1 MNQNR
6 ALLLFAWVA
15 VAILLAFEWTR
26 FVASPPP
33 GEAPA
38 LVAPAPPAASA
49 MPGADALPTV
59 AATTP
64 AAPAAPGVAAPAAP
78 GLAAAQPGLDAAP
91 AAPAAVVPAPAAA
104 AATVEQVEVRTD
116 VLRLRISGQGGSLVF
131 AELLAYPLDQEN
143 PERGNVILLNEDP
156 ATFDVAQTGWI
167 STAAAPGLESRWQF
181 EGGSAPRELA
191 PGEDRI
197 ELPLRWED
205 PATGLVVRKV
215 YTFSRGSYAIGLR
228 HELRNEGDAPFSGHL
243 FQQLMRVPPPPPPRM
258 AMFTNPEVFSFVG
271 AAWYSPQDHFETR
284 AFEDF
289 ASDGPLNKGVTDGWI
304 AMLRHHFATVWLP
317 PAGVPQ
323 QFSLAPLEG
332 NRFAIRSV
340 GQATTVAP
348 GESATVE
355 LGLWLGPKLQEPMR
369 ALEPTLPLTLDYGIF
384 SFLAQ
389 PLFWVLEKLYGLFG
403 NWGWAIVGI
412 VVILKILL
420 LPLSTKQYKSFARMR
435 AVAPRIEQLKERY
448 GEDRAKFNQA
458 MMELY
463 QKEKINPL
471 GGCLPMLLP
480 IPIFLA
486 LYWVLLESV
495 ELRQAPWILWID
507 NLTAPDPWFLL
518 PALNLVVMYA
528 TQALTPS
535 PGMDPTHKRIMQWM
549 PVVFG
554 VLFAFFPAGL
564 VLYWL
569 TNGVLGLAQQWWMT
583 KRYGENPPPAATPA
597 KARPK

>member
-26 FVASPPP
+26 FVASPAPGDLPP
-33 GEAPA
+33 
-38 LVAPAPPAASA
+38 PPAAVAAVGSA
-49 MPGADALPTV
+49 MPGSDALPV
-59 AATTP
+59 L
-64 AAPAAPGVAAPAAP
+64 AP
-78 GLAAAQPGLDAAP
+78 AAP
-91 AAPAAVVPAPAAA
+91 AAPAAPTLAGAQPGLEAAPVAAATPAAPIEVTAAAPAA
-104 AATVEQVEVRTD
+104 EQVEIRTD
-116 VLRLRISGQGGSLVF
+116 VLRLRVSSQGGSLVF

-156 ATFDVAQTGWI
+156 VTFDVAQTGWI
-167 STAAAPGLESRWQF
+167 STAAAPGLDSHWRF
-181 EGGSAPRELA
+181 EGGTALREMA
-191 PGEDRI
+191 PGQDRI
-197 ELPLRWED
+197 ELPLLWQD
-205 PATGLVVRKV
+205 PTSGLSVRKV
-215 YTFSRGSYAIGLR
+215 FTFTRGSYAIGLR
-228 HELRNEGDAPFSGHL
+228 HELRNEGSVPFSGHL
-243 FQQLMRVPPPPPPRM
+243 FQQLLRVPPPPPPRM
-258 AMFTNPEVFSFVG
+258 AMFTSPEVFSFVG
-271 AAWYSPQDHFETR
+271 AAWYSPQDHFQTR
-284 AFEDF
+284 SFEDF
-289 ASDGPLNKGVTDGWI
+289 ASDGPLNQGVTDGWI
-304 AMLRHHFATVWLP
+304 AMLRHHFVTVWLP
-317 PAGVPQ
+317 PAGTAQ

-348 GESATVE
+348 GQQVAID
-355 LGLWLGPKLQEPMR
+355 LDLWLGPKLQEPMR
-369 ALEPTLPLTLDYGIF
+369 ALEPSLPLTLDYGIF

-389 PLFWVLEKLYGLFG
+389 PLFWVLEKLHGLFG

-420 LPLSTKQYKSFARMR
+420 LPLSAKQYKSFARMR

-448 GEDRAKFNQA
+448 GEDKAKFNQA

-495 ELRQAPWILWID
+495 ELRQAPWVLWID
-507 NLTAPDPWFLL
+507 NLTAPDPLFIL
-518 PALNLVVMYA
+518 PALNLLVMYA

-535 PGMDPTHKRIMQWM
+535 PGMDPTHKKIMQWM

-554 VLFAFFPAGL
+554 ILFAFFPSGL

-569 TNGVLGLAQQWWMT
+569 TNGLLGLAQQWWMT
-583 KRYGENPPPAATPA
+583 KRYGENPPPALPPAPA

>member
-1 MNQNR
+1 
-6 ALLLFAWVA
+6 
-15 VAILLAFEWTR
+15 
-26 FVASPPP
+26 
-33 GEAPA
+33 
-38 LVAPAPPAASA
+38 
-49 MPGADALPTV
+49 
-59 AATTP
+59 
-64 AAPAAPGVAAPAAP
+64 
-78 GLAAAQPGLDAAP
+78 
-91 AAPAAVVPAPAAA
+91 
-104 AATVEQVEVRTD
+104 
-116 VLRLRISGQGGSLVF
+116 
-131 AELLAYPLDQEN
+131 
-143 PERGNVILLNEDP
+143 
-156 ATFDVAQTGWI
+156 
-167 STAAAPGLESRWQF
+167 
-181 EGGSAPRELA
+181 
-191 PGEDRI
+191 
-197 ELPLRWED
+197 
-205 PATGLVVRKV
+205 
-215 YTFSRGSYAIGLR
+215 
-228 HELRNEGDAPFSGHL
+228 
-243 FQQLMRVPPPPPPRM
+243 
-258 AMFTNPEVFSFVG
+258 
-271 AAWYSPQDHFETR
+271 
-284 AFEDF
+284 
-289 ASDGPLNKGVTDGWI
+289 
-304 AMLRHHFATVWLP
+304 
-317 PAGVPQ
+317 
-323 QFSLAPLEG
+323 
-332 NRFAIRSV
+332 
-340 GQATTVAP
+340 
-348 GESATVE
+348 
-355 LGLWLGPKLQEPMR
+355 
-369 ALEPTLPLTLDYGIF
+369 
-384 SFLAQ
+384 
-389 PLFWVLEKLYGLFG
+389 
-403 NWGWAIVGI
+403 
-412 VVILKILL
+412 
-420 LPLSTKQYKSFARMR
+420 MR